1 MRKSIYASLISRD
14 GGRERG
20 RKGEGGGG
28 EREKES
34 RPIIIRAWNIVNQRL
49 EKRESDDF
57 YRDLVKAAWRLQ
69 RLKRRYGI

>member
-14 GGRERG
+14 GGREAERE
-20 RKGEGGGG
+20 KGEGG

>member
-14 GGRERG
+14 GGREAERE
-20 RKGEGGGG
+20 KEEG